1 MRHALSVGRCL
12 RASAVLFAAVS
23 CGHPPLPGTGSGG
36 APNNTT
42 GGAANPN
49 GGAANPN
56 GGTGNPT
63 GGSIMGGGGD
73 NVISVGGAG
82 GAGGAPPKMSCT
94 SSTQDPLPYTQGY
107 KADPAIRSAATT
119 LANSL
124 SVEER
129 AQQMRGLPQTGAA
142 NYNVFQQEDNT
153 SKGIKAF
160 YFRDG
165 PRGVNLNAN
174 GDGKSDYCTSFPV
187 AIARGA
193 AFDTE
198 LEYHIGQ
205 AIGDET
211 LVSGNT
217 MILAPTVNILRH
229 PGWGRAQE
237 TYGEDPFLLGR
248 LGSAFVV
255 GVQEYVAACAKHYAA
270 NNIENGRETAN
281 ATMDEQTLRE
291 MYARHFE
298 MIVREGGVSSIMAAY
313 NKLNGTYSTVNK
325 HLLTDLLRTDMGF
338 EGFVLTDWWA
348 APNGNSVP
356 LPASNILQGT
366 AKDGV
371 NAGLDMELPWSY
383 NYSTLATLV
392 NGGQLTG
399 AQLATSTARILEQK
413 MRFKVDKLSGA
424 VGLKTPSTTWNS
436 GTSSVEN
443 NQAHID
449 LATQAAKESMVL
461 LKNEGNVLPIN
472 KTTVH
477 SIAVIG
483 ANVSV
488 GMLSVKSQD
497 GSNSIDF
504 STNVRTGDLGS
515 SRVFADPA
523 KSFGP
528 FAGIQAAA
536 GAGITVTRGNTAAD
550 AANADFVVVVA
561 GLTPFDEG
569 EEYTNAGDRSSFALD
584 AKGSAVQ
591 NALITAVAA
600 LKKPMVVVLEG
611 GSVIDM
617 PWLASVPAVVMAW
630 YPGMTGGKALGNLL
644 MGDANFSGKL
654 PLTWPAAW
662 ADEPEFSNSSGT
674 TAMGYYLGYRWF
686 DNKGT
691 KPLFAFGAGLSYT
704 TFNYS
709 NLQVPCSDVPKDGVV
724 NVTVDVANSGTKA
737 GDEVVF
743 LFVAYPS
750 AGAVRRPA
758 KELKGF
764 TRVSLA
770 APDPANPT
778 NGSAKRVTIPLRV
791 KDLKYWDSTNNK
803 WDVQTGPVQVL
814 VGPSSD
820 KLTLMDTFTV
830 K

>member
-1 MRHALSVGRCL
+1 V
-12 RASAVLFAAVS
+12 AAVS
-23 CGHPPLPGTGSGG
+23 CGHQPLPGTGSGG
-36 APNNTT
+36 GGAPSTT
-42 GGAANPN
+42 PGGGAANPN
-49 GGAANPN
+49 GGAGNPN
-56 GGTGNPT
+56 GGAGNPT
-63 GGSIMGGGGD
+63 GGAVMGSGGD
-73 NVISVGGAG
+73 NVITIGGGAG
-82 GAGGAPPKMSCT
+82 GAGGAPAKVSCT
-94 SSTQDPLPYTQGY
+94 SSTQDPLPYTGGY
-107 KADPAIRSAATT
+107 KQDPAIHQAA
-119 LANSL
+119 LALAGQL

-129 AQQMRGLPQTGAA
+129 AQQMRGLPQSGDP
-142 NYNVFQQEDNT
+142 NYNVFNQEDNAT
-153 SKGIKAF
+153 KNIKGF

-174 GDGKSDYCTSFPV
+174 GDGKADYCTSFPV

-193 AFDTE
+193 AFDTD

-229 PGWGRAQE
+229 PAWGRAQE

-255 GVQEYVAACAKHYAA
+255 GVQEYVAACVKHFAA

-281 ATMDEQTLRE
+281 ATIDEQTLRE
-291 MYARHFE
+291 IYGRHYE
-298 MIVREGGVSSIMAAY
+298 MIVKEGGVSSVMAAY
-313 NKLNGTYSTVNK
+313 NQVNGTYSTLSK
-325 HLLTDLLRTDMGF
+325 HLLTDMLRTDMGF
-338 EGFVLTDWWA
+338 QGFVLTDWWA
-348 APNGNSVP
+348 MPNGNQLSA
-356 LPASNILQGT
+356 LSNPATLQGT
-366 AKDGV
+366 ARDAV
-371 NAGLDMELPWSY
+371 NAGLDLEMPWSF
-383 NYSTLATLV
+383 NYSTLSSLV
-392 NGGQLTG
+392 SAGQLTG
-399 AQLATSTARILEQK
+399 EQLTAAAARVIEQK
-413 MRFKVDKLSGA
+413 MRFKVDKRTGPL
-424 VGLKTPSTTWNS
+424 GLKTPSTTFNT

-449 LATQAAKESMVL
+449 LATQAAIESMVL
-461 LKNEGNVLPIN
+461 LKNEKNTLPIN
-472 KTTVH
+472 KATVH

-488 GMLSVKSQD
+488 GTLTVKSQD
-497 GSNSIDF
+497 GSTTIDF

-536 GAGITVTRGNTAAD
+536 GAGITVTKGNTAA
-550 AANADFVVVVA
+550 AAAAADFVVVVA

-569 EEYTNAGDRSSFALD
+569 EEYTKAGDRSSFALD
-584 AKGSAVQ
+584 AKGTAVQ
-591 NALITAVAA
+591 NALIASVAA
-600 LKKPMVVVLEG
+600 LNKPMVVVLEG

-654 PLTWPAAW
+654 PLSWPAAW
-662 ADEPEFSNSSGT
+662 ADEPELANSSGT
-674 TAMGYYLGYRWF
+674 TVMDSYLGYRWF
-686 DNKGT
+686 DRPGNTT
-691 KPLFAFGAGLSYT
+691 KPLFAFGFGLSYT
-704 TFNYS
+704 SFNYS
-709 NLQVPCSDVPKDGVV
+709 NLQVPCADVPKDGVV
-724 NVTVDVANSGTKA
+724 NVSVDVNNTGTKA

-743 LFVAYPS
+743 LFVSYPS

-770 APDPANPT
+770 APDPANPA
-778 NGSAKRVTIPLRV
+778 NGSAKRVIIPLRV
-791 KDLKYWDSTNNK
+791 KDLKYWDTANNK